1 MKGPVWNLAA
11 RMCLPCRLRLHGR
24 LKALGH
30 RLGQRTVRSREVL
43 LCNGR
48 SGPSPTVNYQAV
60 MAFLAG
66 SGSCSGPCSGLVMHV
81 LVIQDHY
88 RLDIDTRRSVARTI
102 FFQSLDRWKARTG
115 SWPTSVYTPPLNW
128 CRILSNGRMAGVQQQ
143 VRARAEAAER
153 ALAAVAPTGSSPR
166 PYAEGAH
173 GDERGAGRR
182 LCCIKRLSLPC
193 TFVFLFWNGCPF
205 NQQHGCPLFE
215 GNRCCGTECGLELRK
230 CSLRAT
236 LEVNSFGFR
245 AGLQKLTS
253 CTTFV
258 LKSYGFRAQDS
269 RSVLCVLLVC

>member
-115 SWPTSVYTPPLNW
+115 SWPTSVTPLNW
-128 CRILSNGRMAGVQQQ
+128 CRILSNRMAGVQQQ

-166 PYAEGAH
+166 SYAEGA
-173 GDERGAGRR
+173 GTREGRVGGSVAKACPC
-182 LCCIKRLSLPC
+182 LAALS
-193 TFVFLFWNGCPF
+193 FYFGM
-205 NQQHGCPLFE
+205 
-215 GNRCCGTECGLELRK
+215 
-230 CSLRAT
+230 
-236 LEVNSFGFR
+236 SF
-245 AGLQKLTS
+245 
-253 CTTFV
+253 
-258 LKSYGFRAQDS
+258 
-269 RSVLCVLLVC
+269 